1 MSLSEA
7 LNIGTRGLVA
17 SQTALDI
24 VGQNVTNANTE
35 GYTRKRLNLQSMS
48 RLDGKFGEMGFGV
61 DMVDVQAIRD
71 EMLGRQIQEVQSD
84 IGGAE
89 ATDNVLGK
97 IEDIV
102 SEPSDTSLSSAMD
115 DFWDSW
121 QDLSNNPSD
130 LTARQAVVDSS
141 LTLVG
146 RFNTLS
152 NDLTTLR
159 SDLNEVIAS
168 DAGEVN
174 QLLSDIA
181 SLNKSICVAE
191 AGNQNGMNANDSRDA
206 REVKLKELSQY
217 IDISYTED
225 AQGRYLVSSGGSL
238 LVSPEG
244 ASSLVVDRTTVD
256 LPNGT
261 QYAQTSLRLS
271 STRKEFEVSGGAIRA
286 LMDAR
291 DDIVPRYQAAIDKVA
306 TNLVEAVNEAH
317 FEGYDLNGRT
327 GTYFFAPQTTGASDI
342 ALAAGIENSPA
353 LIAAGTG
360 GVSVGPGSA
369 LLLAVPAAGATIDLT
384 ATNAA
389 YRNLVEGSVVVTT
402 VGPPAVTL
410 AEGADKDYMVDS
422 VNGEII
428 FNNYAQYAAGTAV
441 TVDFR
446 YNKVGSA
453 GTGDGSNALR
463 IGQLRQA
470 ALADGGSATIAN
482 SWAATVGGLGAERE
496 RATNSLETLKE
507 LGTSLDTQQQSLSGV
522 SLDEELADMV
532 KFQNSYQSSA
542 RFISTVS
549 SLFDTLINMA

>member
-48 RLDGKFGEMGFGV
+48 RLDGQFGEMGFGV

-89 ATDNVLGK
+89 ATDKVLGK

-102 SEPSDTSLSSAMD
+102 CEPSKTSLSSAMD

-306 TNLVEAVNEAH
+306 TNLVGAVNDAH
-317 FEGYDLNGRT
+317 FDGYDLNGRT

-384 ATNAA
+384 ATNTA

-422 VNGEII
+422 INGEII
-428 FNNYAQYAAGTAV
+428 FNNYAQYAAG
-441 TVDFR
+441 
-446 YNKVGSA
+446 N
-453 GTGDGSNALR
+453 
-463 IGQLRQA
+463 
-470 ALADGGSATIAN
+470 GGHGRFSLQQ
-482 SWAATVGGLGAERE
+482 GGLGGDRRRIQRSAHWTASAGGSRRWGLGDDRE
-496 RATNSLETLKE
+496 FLGRDRRRSRCRAGESDEFPGDAQRAWDLARHAAAVALRRFSRR
-507 LGTSLDTQQQSLSGV
+507 GT
-522 SLDEELADMV
+522 
-532 KFQNSYQSSA
+532 
-542 RFISTVS
+542 R
-549 SLFDTLINMA
+549 